1 MANAVDMVANYTN
14 VTLKAGDVLIAQGLE
29 GGDLFILVEG
39 TLRVERDGVR
49 IASIS
54 NRGALI
60 GEMSVVL
67 GTPSTAT
74 VSAETA
80 STVRVIR
87 NAREY
92 LQTDPALTFQLASL
106 IAQRLDSTSAYLVKL
121 VKDHADKPEGGLL
134 SRILAALHTTGDSD
148 DLVSVGRSDL
158 FDGYARD

>member
-1 MANAVDMVANYTN
+1 MANPVDMAASQPSL
-14 VTLKAGDVLIAQGLE
+14 TLKAGDVLITQGLE
-29 GGDLFILVEG
+29 GGDLFILIEG

-54 NRGALI
+54 NRGAVI

-74 VSAETA
+74 VTAETA

-87 NAREY
+87 NARDY

-106 IAQRLDSTSAYLVKL
+106 IAQRLDSTSAYLVRL

-134 SRILAALHTTGDSD
+134 SRILAALHAPAEADG
-148 DLVSVGRSDL
+148 LVSVGRSDL
-158 FDGYARD
+158 FDSDARG